1 MQRWRWWYN
10 INDGNTVDNMITWK
24 KIHFGKKPHSLH
36 QNLVLFI
43 TNPQHGTNQDVSSWN
58 VKNIELTY
66 VQQLLTTW
74 KSCDIF
80 GFLNTFMDE
89 DFWLELFRR
98 KYIFIRGWWAFIS
111 QFKESRTILSILQC
125 IMTLF
130 LSFILFLSA
139 KW

>member
-10 INDGNTVDNMITWK
+10 INDGNTVDNMITWR
-24 KIHFGKKPHSLH
+24 KIHFAKKPQSLV

-43 TNPQHGTNQDVSSWN
+43 TKPQHGANQDVSSWN

-66 VQQLLTTW
+66 VQQFLTTW

-80 GFLNTFMDE
+80 GFVNTFMDE

-98 KYIFIRGWWAFIS
+98 K
-111 QFKESRTILSILQC
+111 
-125 IMTLF
+125 
-130 LSFILFLSA
+130 
-139 KW
+139 